1 MNNQTDKIVLELDR
15 EHYPMVLRQYGQ
27 EGAKKVMI
35 RMALAQYS
43 ERPITAAHPLQ
54 LPFESESDLAGM
66 FA

>member
-43 ERPITAAHPLQ
+43 ERPITAAHLYSC
-54 LPFESESDLAGM
+54 LSNLENDLAGM